1 MHSAQRSPEK
11 FSWTKTV
18 RTPPDSL
25 PKNPSPFSLVTTGTC
40 QWMMI
45 GVIEGIDFCHLEAP
59 ANIEKDSILGK
70 GVAEH
75 AELQRQLV
83 RDPTHL
89 IHPGFAL
96 PFLKHQE
103 IEVDNVSSQ
112 NLCQLGGTRRPQW
125 K

>member
-1 MHSAQRSPEK
+1 
-11 FSWTKTV
+11 
-18 RTPPDSL
+18 
-25 PKNPSPFSLVTTGTC
+25 
-40 QWMMI
+40 MMI
-45 GVIEGIDFCHLEAP
+45 DVIEDIYFFHLEAP
-59 ANIEKDSILGK
+59 ANVEKDSILGK

-112 NLCQLGGTRRPQW
+112 NLCQLGWTRRPEG